1 MTTATATPAT
11 EHTPARSSSRPGR
24 RLLPGLPGAARLRL
38 LLAPLGGLLTAAAF
52 PPLGL
57 WPLAVLGPALLL
69 AAVRGVRART
79 AFLAGTAYGLAFFG
93 PMLLWLRNLGAAPWI
108 GLTLAQALL
117 WGLLAIGLPA
127 LWRLRGAPFWVACWW
142 VAAEAVRSR
151 FPLGGFPWGRL
162 AFSQADAPTLGWV
175 SVLGAPGLGGLLA
188 FTAAC
193 LALLLTARGRGRG
206 LLRRAVGSAAT
217 VATALS
223 GLLLL
228 PSATGGPSATVA
240 AVQGNVPRER
250 TLAEQAR
257 VRQVTANH
265 VAATDRL
272 AEEVRSGRLP
282 TPDLVVWPENSTDTD
297 PRPDRLLSGQIGR
310 AVDRLG
316 VPVLVGAI
324 LDGPDGRIRNAGLLW
339 RPVSG
344 PGEWY
349 AKQHLVP
356 FGEYIPLRDTIGG
369 LGDLQLIPRDF
380 VPGTGPAVFRVGP
393 VTLADSICYE
403 VGYDSQV
410 RDAVRAGANLLA
422 VQTNNATYM
431 RDGSLGEPLQ
441 QLAIARVRAVEHD
454 RSVVLASTTGISAT
468 ITPDGRTTAR
478 TAPWQQSYLVAA
490 LPLRTTTTPAAHLG
504 PWPEALLTALAA
516 AALLLPPLRHRT
528 AARRRRVTDRPGAQ
542 A

>member
-1 MTTATATPAT
+1 MSTATADATTDANAGRRAAAPPA
-11 EHTPARSSSRPGR
+11 PPRWRRPGA
-24 RLLPGLPGAARLRL
+24 AARLRL
-38 LLAPLGGLLTAAAF
+38 PLAPLGGLLTAAAF

-69 AAVRGVRART
+69 TAVRGVRART

-93 PMLLWLRNLGAAPWI
+93 PMLLWLRNLGAAPWL
-108 GLTLAQALL
+108 GLTLAQSLL

-127 LWRLRGAPFWVACWW
+127 LWRLRGAPFWLACWW

-175 SVLGAPGLGGLLA
+175 SVLGVPGLGGLLA

-193 LALLLTARGRGRG
+193 LALLLTTRGRG
-206 LLRRAVGSAAT
+206 LARRIITFSATA
-217 VATALS
+217 ATALA
-223 GLLLL
+223 GVLLL

-272 AEEVRSGRLP
+272 ADDIGAGRVP
-282 TPDLVVWPENSTDTD
+282 RPDLVVWPENSTDTD
-297 PRPDRLLSGQIGR
+297 PRPDRLLSHQIGG

-410 RDAVRAGANLLA
+410 RNAVRAGANLLA

-431 RDGSLGEPLQ
+431 RDGSLGEPRQ
-441 QLAIARVRAVEHD
+441 QLDIARVRAVEHD

-478 TAPWQQSYLVAA
+478 TAPWQQSYLVAS

-504 PWPEALLTALAA
+504 PWPEALLTTLAA
-516 AALLLPPLRHRT
+516 AALLLPALRRRT
-528 AARRRRVTDRPGAQ
+528 AVLRRTKATS
-542 A
+542 